1 MTVTQVDL
9 SSLYDSNIY
18 FIDGGRKTL
27 LLDTGTGFNPEP
39 SLNSIRKLL
48 GGRSLDYLVLT
59 HRHFDHVGG
68 AARIIKEFS
77 PGRILIGEGDAKPL
91 REGDSEA
98 TMGTAFGGR
107 IEKTDVEGLKEG
119 DVLDLGDWTLTVI
132 ETPGHTTGSICLYDA
147 ERKALFT
154 GDLFFMNGVGNTT
167 DPTGDEGELRE
178 SLRKLSGYDIVG
190 LYPGHGPYLIRDGYG
205 QLRGAMRM
213 MGV

>member
-1 MTVTQVDL
+1 MLV
-9 SSLYDSNIY
+9 
-18 FIDGGRKTL
+18 
-27 LLDTGTGFNPEP
+27 DTGTGFNPEP

-48 GGRSLDYLVLT
+48 NNRRLDYLVLT

-68 AARIIKEFS
+68 MARIIKEFS
-77 PGRILIGEGDAKPL
+77 PGRILMGEGDAEPI

-107 IEKTDVEGLKEG
+107 IERTDVEGLKEG

-132 ETPGHTTGSICLYDA
+132 ETPGHTAGSICLYDA

-154 GDLFFMNGVGNTT
+154 GDLLFMNGVGNTT
-167 DPTGDEGELRE
+167 DPTGDAGELKA
-178 SLRKLSGYDIVG
+178 SLRKLSGYDIIG
-190 LYPGHGPYLIRDGYG
+190 LYPGHGPYLAKGGYE

-213 MGV
+213 MGA